1 MPTHTHTHTHTHFL
15 MKDSTENPMMVKP
28 SAFDTYNLKKYL
40 FCAGGRSTVVM
51 PQATEPYIRKGDVIG
66 CALDLTVPVIT
77 FTFNGHLVTGSFRNF
92 NLDGMFFPVISCSS
106 KLRYSSWLWIEH
118 IAVNNLC
125 EKVQCIW
132 SCGYWLHHL
141 S

>member
-1 MPTHTHTHTHTHFL
+1 MT
-15 MKDSTENPMMVKP
+15 VKP
-28 SAFDTYNLKKYL
+28 SAFVTYNLKKYL
-40 FCAGGRSTVVM
+40 FCTGGRSTVVM

-77 FTFNGHLVTGSFRNF
+77 FTFNGHLVAGSFRNF

-125 EKVQCIW
+125 EKVQCIC
-132 SCGYWLHHL
+132 SCGY
-141 S
+141 